1 MSKNSDFEKLTKN
14 IDWNR
19 IALTVIPLLQPIL
32 IFGLWLGASKLD
44 KRADAVSKLI
54 AIAEP
59 IPTIDLNLP
68 KPVVL
73 ASLYHSV
80 DEALDVLGDV
90 IEFIKDIDV
99 PNAKEIVEEVKEEI
113 KEEVKETVLGD
124 TPADA
129 KINADLLNCYN
140 SAKSTL
146 GWAFNSVTGPIWI
159 LACMQRKGYGL
170 TEITKEAIER
180 KYF

>member
-1 MSKNSDFEKLTKN
+1 MSKKDKEFDELTKN

-19 IALTVIPLLQPIL
+19 IALTVIPLLQPML

-80 DEALDVLGDV
+80 DESLDVLNDV
-90 IEFIKDIDV
+90 INFLKDLEVPSAQDIIDE
-99 PNAKEIVEEVKEEI
+99 A
-113 KEEVKETVLGD
+113 KEEVKETVIGE
-124 TPADA
+124 TPDDA
-129 KINADLLNCYN
+129 QFNKDLLECFNN
-140 SAKSTL
+140 AKKNIPFYSKRGYIAWTL
-146 GWAFNSVTGPIWI
+146 G
-159 LACMQRKGYGL
+159 CMIRKGY
-170 TEITKEAIER
+170 TPTQITKEVIER
-180 KYF
+180 KFF